1 MTTVSEPPKT
11 DFRVVG
17 TRPIRHDGV
26 DKVTGR
32 ARYGADIAMPG
43 LIHGKMLRSPH
54 PHARIRSI
62 DTSKA
67 EALPGVRAVVT
78 AADFPILEDQPIN
91 YAEIRG
97 SARMLAE
104 NVMARKKALYAG
116 HAIAAVAADSPHEAE
131 EALAHI
137 EVDYE
142 VLPTVLTLDEAL
154 KDDAPL
160 LHEGLTTRSISA
172 FLAKGG
178 DTGKPSNISFHIQ
191 FKDGDLDA
199 GFAEADTVIE
209 REYTTQSV
217 HQGYIEPHASTAWW
231 APDGQITVWT
241 STQGAFSIRS
251 ETALIL
257 GLPESRV
264 KVIPMEIGGGF
275 GGKLDTYLDPVAAEL
290 SRKSGRPVK
299 IVMSRREVFEGSGPT
314 SAAKII
320 VKLGA
325 KASGE
330 ITAAHVQ
337 QYYESGAFPGSP
349 VGEGA
354 MTGLAP
360 YAIENITV
368 DGYDVVCNKQKVAAY
383 RAPGAP
389 IAAFGVESAMDELA
403 AALSLD
409 PIDLRE
415 ANLAQPGDRMP
426 SGKPHEDFAGNEL
439 LTAIK
444 AHPAYTAPLGP
455 NQGRGVA
462 VGYWFNATMQSSATI
477 NVNSDGTISLLT
489 GSVDIGGTRAAVAM
503 QAAEVLGLDAG
514 DVRPTVVDTDSI
526 GWTGT
531 TGGSRTAVDTG
542 RAAIEAAEMVKKE
555 LAARAATMW
564 EVSPSDVVFEA
575 GVFTNTKSDERIAFK
590 ALAAQQMALGG
601 TISVSATTKGRKA
614 APAFAGHVADVEV
627 DPETGKVQVLRYT
640 AFQDA
645 GRAAHPS
652 YVEGQMQGGAVQGI
666 GWALNEEYYF
676 SKDGRLANSSFL
688 DYRMPTA
695 LDVPRIDTVML
706 EIPGDAHPFGM
717 RGVGEVPIVPPM
729 ATIANAVSAAAG
741 VRMANLPITP
751 GSIVK
756 ALADAKSD

>member
-1 MTTVSEPPKT
+1 MTTISEPPKT

-32 ARYGADIAMPG
+32 ARYGADIDMPG
-43 LIHGKMLRSPH
+43 LIHGKVLRSPH

-62 DTSKA
+62 DTSKT

-91 YAEIRG
+91 FAEIRG

-116 HAIAAVAADSPHEAE
+116 HAVAAVAADSPHEAE

-142 VLPTVLTLDEAL
+142 LLPTVLTLDEAL

-172 FLAKGG
+172 FLAKDG

-257 GLPESRV
+257 GLTESRV

-325 KASGE
+325 KSSGKL
-330 ITAAHVQ
+330 TAAHVQ

-389 IAAFGVESAMDELA
+389 IAAFGIESAMDELA
-403 AALSLD
+403 ASLGLD

-426 SGKPHEDFAGNEL
+426 SGKPHEDFAGIEL

-444 AHPAYTAPLGP
+444 THPAYTAPLGP

-542 RAAIEAAEMVKKE
+542 RAAIEAAEVVKEE

-564 EVSPSDVVFEA
+564 EISPSDVVFEA
-575 GVFTNTKSDERIAFK
+575 GVFINTKSDERIAFK
-590 ALAAQQMALGG
+590 DLAAQQMALGG
-601 TISVSATTKGRKA
+601 TISVSATTKGRKV

-627 DPETGKVQVLRYT
+627 DPETGKVHVLRYT
-640 AFQDA
+640 TFQDA

-729 ATIANAVSAAAG
+729 ATIANAVSAATG

-756 ALADAKSD
+756 ALADAQAG

>member
-32 ARYGADIAMPG
+32 ARYGADIDMPG
-43 LIHGKMLRSPH
+43 LIHGKVLRSPH

-116 HAIAAVAADSPHEAE
+116 HAVAAVAADSPHEAE

-142 VLPTVLTLDEAL
+142 LLPTVLTLDEAL

-172 FLAKGG
+172 FLAKDG

-199 GFAEADTVIE
+199 GFAEADIVIE

-257 GLPESRV
+257 GLTESRV

-325 KASGE
+325 KSSGK

-403 AALSLD
+403 AALGLD

-444 AHPAYTAPLGP
+444 THPAYTAPLGP

-575 GVFTNTKSDERIAFK
+575 GVFINTKSDERIAFK
-590 ALAAQQMALGG
+590 DLAAQQMALGG

-627 DPETGKVQVLRYT
+627 DPETGKVHILRYT

-695 LDVPRIDTVML
+695 LDVPRIDTVVL

-717 RGVGEVPIVPPM
+717 RGVGEVSIVPPM
-729 ATIANAVSAAAG
+729 ATVANAVTAAAG

>member
-172 FLAKGG
+172 FLAKDG

-217 HQGYIEPHASTAWW
+217 HQGYIEPHASTVWW

>member
-257 GLPESRV
+257 GLPEGRV

-325 KASGE
+325 KSSGK

-360 YAIENITV
+360 YAIQNIIV

-444 AHPAYTAPLGP
+444 THPAYTTPLGP

-542 RAAIEAAEMVKKE
+542 RAAIEAAEMVKGE

-575 GVFTNTKSDERIAFK
+575 GVFINTKSDERIAFK
-590 ALAAQQMALGG
+590 DLAAQQMALGG

-695 LDVPRIDTVML
+695 LDVPRIDTVVL

-729 ATIANAVSAAAG
+729 ATIANAVSAATG

-756 ALADAKSD
+756 ALADAQAA

>member
-43 LIHGKMLRSPH
+43 LIHGKVLRSPH

-172 FLAKGG
+172 FLAKDG

-257 GLPESRV
+257 GLTESRV

-325 KASGE
+325 KSSGK

-403 AALSLD
+403 AALGLD

-444 AHPAYTAPLGP
+444 THPAYTAPLGP

-564 EVSPSDVVFEA
+564 ESSPSDVVFEA
-575 GVFTNTKSDERIAFK
+575 GVFINMKSDERIAFK
-590 ALAAQQMALGG
+590 DLAAQQMALGG

-627 DPETGKVQVLRYT
+627 DPETGKVHILRYT

-729 ATIANAVSAAAG
+729 ATVANAVTAATG

-756 ALADAKSD
+756 ALADAQAD

>member
-32 ARYGADIAMPG
+32 ARYGADIDMPG
-43 LIHGKMLRSPH
+43 LIHGKVLRSPH

-116 HAIAAVAADSPHEAE
+116 HAVAAVAADSPHEAE

-142 VLPTVLTLDEAL
+142 LLPTVLTLDEAL

-172 FLAKGG
+172 FLAKDG

-257 GLPESRV
+257 GLTESRV

-325 KASGE
+325 KSSGK

-403 AALSLD
+403 AALGLD

-444 AHPAYTAPLGP
+444 THPAYTAPLGP

-575 GVFTNTKSDERIAFK
+575 GVFINTKSDERIAFK
-590 ALAAQQMALGG
+590 DLAAQQMALGG

-627 DPETGKVQVLRYT
+627 DPETGKVHILRYT

-729 ATIANAVSAAAG
+729 ATIANAVSAATG

-756 ALADAKSD
+756 ALADAKPD

>member
-1 MTTVSEPPKT
+1 MTTISEPPKT

-32 ARYGADIAMPG
+32 ARYGADIDMPG
-43 LIHGKMLRSPH
+43 LIHGKVLRSPH

-91 YAEIRG
+91 FAEIRG

-104 NVMARKKALYAG
+104 NVMARKKVLYAG
-116 HAIAAVAADSPHEAE
+116 HAVAAVAADSPHEAE

-137 EVDYE
+137 DVAYE

-172 FLAKGG
+172 FLAKDG

-199 GFAEADTVIE
+199 GFAVADTVIE

-257 GLPESRV
+257 GLTESRV

-325 KASGE
+325 KASGKL
-330 ITAAHVQ
+330 TAAHVQ

-389 IAAFGVESAMDELA
+389 IAAFGIESAMDELA
-403 AALSLD
+403 SVLGLD
-409 PIDLRE
+409 PLDLRE

-444 AHPAYTAPLGP
+444 THPAYTAPLGP

-542 RAAIEAAEMVKKE
+542 RAAIEAAEMVKEE

-564 EVSPSDVVFEA
+564 EISPSDVVFET
-575 GVFTNTKSDERIAFK
+575 GVFINTKSDERIAFK
-590 ALAAQQMALGG
+590 DLAAQQMALGG
-601 TISVSATTKGRKA
+601 TISVSATMKGRKV

-640 AFQDA
+640 TFQDA

-729 ATIANAVSAAAG
+729 ATIANAVSAATG

-756 ALADAKSD
+756 ALADAQAD

>member
-32 ARYGADIAMPG
+32 ARYGADIDMPG
-43 LIHGKMLRSPH
+43 LIHGKVLRSPH

-116 HAIAAVAADSPHEAE
+116 HAVAAVAADSPHEAE

-257 GLPESRV
+257 GLPEGRV

-325 KASGE
+325 KSSGK

-403 AALSLD
+403 AALGLD

-444 AHPAYTAPLGP
+444 THPAYTAPLGP

-542 RAAIEAAEMVKKE
+542 RAAIEAAEMVKGE

-575 GVFTNTKSDERIAFK
+575 GVFINTKSDERIAFK
-590 ALAAQQMALGG
+590 DLAAQQMALGG

-729 ATIANAVSAAAG
+729 ATIANAVSAATG

>member
-1 MTTVSEPPKT
+1 MTTISEPPKT

-32 ARYGADIAMPG
+32 ARYGADIDMPG
-43 LIHGKMLRSPH
+43 LIHGKVLRSPH

-91 YAEIRG
+91 FAEIRG

-116 HAIAAVAADSPHEAE
+116 HAVAAVAADSPHEAE

-142 VLPTVLTLDEAL
+142 LLPTVLTLDEAL

-172 FLAKGG
+172 FLAKDG

-199 GFAEADTVIE
+199 GFAVADTVIE

-325 KASGE
+325 KASGKL
-330 ITAAHVQ
+330 TAAHVQ

-403 AALSLD
+403 ASLGLD

-444 AHPAYTAPLGP
+444 THAAYTAPLGP
-455 NQGRGVA
+455 NQGPGRGRRLLVQRHDA
-462 VGYWFNATMQSSATI
+462 VVGHDQ
-477 NVNSDGTISLLT
+477 
-489 GSVDIGGTRAAVAM
+489 R
-503 QAAEVLGLDAG
+503 
-514 DVRPTVVDTDSI
+514 
-526 GWTGT
+526 
-531 TGGSRTAVDTG
+531 
-542 RAAIEAAEMVKKE
+542 
-555 LAARAATMW
+555 
-564 EVSPSDVVFEA
+564 
-575 GVFTNTKSDERIAFK
+575 
-590 ALAAQQMALGG
+590 QQRRHDQPAHRLGG
-601 TISVSATTKGRKA
+601 HRRDARRR
-614 APAFAGHVADVEV
+614 GH
-627 DPETGKVQVLRYT
+627 
-640 AFQDA
+640 A
-645 GRAAHPS
+645 GR
-652 YVEGQMQGGAVQGI
+652 GG
-666 GWALNEEYYF
+666 
-676 SKDGRLANSSFL
+676 
-688 DYRMPTA
+688 
-695 LDVPRIDTVML
+695 PR
-706 EIPGDAHPFGM
+706 P
-717 RGVGEVPIVPPM
+717 R
-729 ATIANAVSAAAG
+729 
-741 VRMANLPITP
+741 RR
-751 GSIVK
+751 
-756 ALADAKSD
+756 

>member
-32 ARYGADIAMPG
+32 ARYGADIDMPG
-43 LIHGKMLRSPH
+43 LIHGKVLRSPH

-116 HAIAAVAADSPHEAE
+116 HAVAAVAADSPHEAE

-172 FLAKGG
+172 FLAKDG

-199 GFAEADTVIE
+199 GFAEADTVLE

-257 GLPESRV
+257 GLTESRV

-325 KASGE
+325 KASGK

-337 QYYESGAFPGSP
+337 QYYESGAFPRLARRRGRHDRPCPLRHREHHRRRLRRGLQQAEGRRLPRPRRADSGLRRR
-349 VGEGA
+349 VG
-354 MTGLAP
+354 
-360 YAIENITV
+360 
-368 DGYDVVCNKQKVAAY
+368 
-383 RAPGAP
+383 
-389 IAAFGVESAMDELA
+389 
-403 AALSLD
+403 
-409 PIDLRE
+409 
-415 ANLAQPGDRMP
+415 
-426 SGKPHEDFAGNEL
+426 H
-439 LTAIK
+439 
-444 AHPAYTAPLGP
+444 
-455 NQGRGVA
+455 
-462 VGYWFNATMQSSATI
+462 
-477 NVNSDGTISLLT
+477 
-489 GSVDIGGTRAAVAM
+489 
-503 QAAEVLGLDAG
+503 
-514 DVRPTVVDTDSI
+514 
-526 GWTGT
+526 
-531 TGGSRTAVDTG
+531 G
-542 RAAIEAAEMVKKE
+542 RA
-555 LAARAATMW
+555 RR
-564 EVSPSDVVFEA
+564 
-575 GVFTNTKSDERIAFK
+575 G
-590 ALAAQQMALGG
+590 
-601 TISVSATTKGRKA
+601 
-614 APAFAGHVADVEV
+614 
-627 DPETGKVQVLRYT
+627 
-640 AFQDA
+640 
-645 GRAAHPS
+645 
-652 YVEGQMQGGAVQGI
+652 
-666 GWALNEEYYF
+666 
-676 SKDGRLANSSFL
+676 
-688 DYRMPTA
+688 
-695 LDVPRIDTVML
+695 PR
-706 EIPGDAHPFGM
+706 P
-717 RGVGEVPIVPPM
+717 
-729 ATIANAVSAAAG
+729 
-741 VRMANLPITP
+741 
-751 GSIVK
+751 
-756 ALADAKSD
+756 

>member
-43 LIHGKMLRSPH
+43 LIHGKVLRSPH

-116 HAIAAVAADSPHEAE
+116 HAVAAVAADSPHEAE

-217 HQGYIEPHASTAWW
+217 HQGYIEPHASTVWW

-257 GLPESRV
+257 GLPEGRV

-325 KASGE
+325 KSSGK

-403 AALSLD
+403 AALGLD
-409 PIDLRE
+409 PIALRE

-444 AHPAYTAPLGP
+444 THPAYTAPLGP

-542 RAAIEAAEMVKKE
+542 RAAIEAAEMVKGE

-575 GVFTNTKSDERIAFK
+575 GVFINTKSDERIAFK

-706 EIPGDAHPFGM
+706 EVPGDAHPFGM

-729 ATIANAVSAAAG
+729 ATIANAVSAATG

-756 ALADAKSD
+756 ALADAQAG

>member
-43 LIHGKMLRSPH
+43 LIHGKVLRSPH

-257 GLPESRV
+257 GLPEGRV

-403 AALSLD
+403 AALGLD

-444 AHPAYTAPLGP
+444 STPRLHGAARSQPGP
-455 NQGRGVA
+455 GRGRRLLVQRHDA
-462 VGYWFNATMQSSATI
+462 VVGHDQRQQRRYDQPAHRLGGHRRHPRRRGHAGRGGPRPRRRGRPAHGGGHRLHRL
-477 NVNSDGTISLLT
+477 DGHHRRQPHRGGHGARRYRGRRDGEGRARGARRHDVGGLSLRRRLR
-489 GSVDIGGTRAAVAM
+489 GRCLHQHEVGRAHRLQGPRRAADGPRRHD
-503 QAAEVLGLDAG
+503 QRLGDDEGA
-514 DVRPTVVDTDSI
+514 RPLRPSPATSPMSRWIQRRARCTSS
-526 GWTGT
+526 GR
-531 TGGSRTAVDTG
+531 SRTRGG
-542 RAAIEAAEMVKKE
+542 RRI
-555 LAARAATMW
+555 RAT
-564 EVSPSDVVFEA
+564 S
-575 GVFTNTKSDERIAFK
+575 
-590 ALAAQQMALGG
+590 
-601 TISVSATTKGRKA
+601 KA
-614 APAFAGHVADVEV
+614 AGRRGPGHR
-627 DPETGKVQVLRYT
+627 L
-640 AFQDA
+640 
-645 GRAAHPS
+645 
-652 YVEGQMQGGAVQGI
+652 GAQRG
-666 GWALNEEYYF
+666 YYF

-695 LDVPRIDTVML
+695 LDVPRIDTVVL

-729 ATIANAVSAAAG
+729 ATIANAVSAATG

-756 ALADAKSD
+756 ALADAQAA

>member
-32 ARYGADIAMPG
+32 ARYGADIDMPG
-43 LIHGKMLRSPH
+43 LIHGKVLRSPH

-116 HAIAAVAADSPHEAE
+116 HAVAAVAADSPHEAE

-199 GFAEADTVIE
+199 GFAEADTVLE

-257 GLPESRV
+257 GP
-264 KVIPMEIGGGF
+264 
-275 GGKLDTYLDPVAAEL
+275 D
-290 SRKSGRPVK
+290 
-299 IVMSRREVFEGSGPT
+299 REP
-314 SAAKII
+314 
-320 VKLGA
+320 
-325 KASGE
+325 
-330 ITAAHVQ
+330 
-337 QYYESGAFPGSP
+337 
-349 VGEGA
+349 GEGH
-354 MTGLAP
+354 P
-360 YAIENITV
+360 H
-368 DGYDVVCNKQKVAAY
+368 
-383 RAPGAP
+383 
-389 IAAFGVESAMDELA
+389 
-403 AALSLD
+403 
-409 PIDLRE
+409 
-415 ANLAQPGDRMP
+415 GDRRR
-426 SGKPHEDFAGNEL
+426 L
-439 LTAIK
+439 
-444 AHPAYTAPLGP
+444 
-455 NQGRGVA
+455 R
-462 VGYWFNATMQSSATI
+462 
-477 NVNSDGTISLLT
+477 
-489 GSVDIGGTRAAVAM
+489 R
-503 QAAEVLGLDAG
+503 QARHLP
-514 DVRPTVVDTDSI
+514 RP
-526 GWTGT
+526 
-531 TGGSRTAVDTG
+531 R
-542 RAAIEAAEMVKKE
+542 R
-555 LAARAATMW
+555 
-564 EVSPSDVVFEA
+564 
-575 GVFTNTKSDERIAFK
+575 
-590 ALAAQQMALGG
+590 
-601 TISVSATTKGRKA
+601 
-614 APAFAGHVADVEV
+614 
-627 DPETGKVQVLRYT
+627 
-640 AFQDA
+640 
-645 GRAAHPS
+645 
-652 YVEGQMQGGAVQGI
+652 GGALPQERP
-666 GWALNEEYYF
+666 A
-676 SKDGRLANSSFL
+676 
-688 DYRMPTA
+688 
-695 LDVPRIDTVML
+695 
-706 EIPGDAHPFGM
+706 
-717 RGVGEVPIVPPM
+717 GEDRYVAP
-729 ATIANAVSAAAG
+729 
-741 VRMANLPITP
+741 
-751 GSIVK
+751 
-756 ALADAKSD
+756 

>member
-32 ARYGADIAMPG
+32 ARYGADIDMPG
-43 LIHGKMLRSPH
+43 LIHGKVLRSPH

-116 HAIAAVAADSPHEAE
+116 HAVAAVAADSPHEAE

-199 GFAEADTVIE
+199 GFAEADTMIE

-257 GLPESRV
+257 GLPEGRV

-325 KASGE
+325 KSSGK

-403 AALSLD
+403 AALGLD

-444 AHPAYTAPLGP
+444 THPAYTAPLGP

-575 GVFTNTKSDERIAFK
+575 GVFINTKSDERIAFK
-590 ALAAQQMALGG
+590 DLAAQQMALGG

-627 DPETGKVQVLRYT
+627 DPETGKVHILRYT

-729 ATIANAVSAAAG
+729 ATIANAVSAATG

-756 ALADAKSD
+756 ALADAKPD

>member
-43 LIHGKMLRSPH
+43 LIHGKVLRSPH

-231 APDGQITVWT
+231 ATDGQITVWT

-257 GLPESRV
+257 GLPEGRV

-403 AALSLD
+403 AALGID

-542 RAAIEAAEMVKKE
+542 RAAIEAAEMVKGE

-564 EVSPSDVVFEA
+564 EISPSDVVFEA
-575 GVFTNTKSDERIAFK
+575 GVFINTKSDERIAFK
-590 ALAAQQMALGG
+590 DLAAQQMALGG

-627 DPETGKVQVLRYT
+627 DPETGKVHILRYT

-695 LDVPRIDTVML
+695 LDVPRIDTVVL

-729 ATIANAVSAAAG
+729 ATIANAVSAATG

-756 ALADAKSD
+756 ALADAQAG

>member
-1 MTTVSEPPKT
+1 
-11 DFRVVG
+11 
-17 TRPIRHDGV
+17 
-26 DKVTGR
+26 
-32 ARYGADIAMPG
+32 
-43 LIHGKMLRSPH
+43 
-54 PHARIRSI
+54 
-62 DTSKA
+62 
-67 EALPGVRAVVT
+67 
-78 AADFPILEDQPIN
+78 
-91 YAEIRG
+91 
-97 SARMLAE
+97 
-104 NVMARKKALYAG
+104 
-116 HAIAAVAADSPHEAE
+116 
-131 EALAHI
+131 
-137 EVDYE
+137 
-142 VLPTVLTLDEAL
+142 
-154 KDDAPL
+154 
-160 LHEGLTTRSISA
+160 
-172 FLAKGG
+172 
-178 DTGKPSNISFHIQ
+178 
-191 FKDGDLDA
+191 
-199 GFAEADTVIE
+199 
-209 REYTTQSV
+209 
-217 HQGYIEPHASTAWW
+217 
-231 APDGQITVWT
+231 
-241 STQGAFSIRS
+241 
-251 ETALIL
+251 
-257 GLPESRV
+257 
-264 KVIPMEIGGGF
+264 MEIGGGF

-325 KASGE
+325 KSSGK

-403 AALSLD
+403 AALGLD
-409 PIDLRE
+409 PIALRE

-444 AHPAYTAPLGP
+444 THPAYTAPLSP

-575 GVFTNTKSDERIAFK
+575 GVFINMKSDERIAFK
-590 ALAAQQMALGG
+590 DLAAQQMALGG
-601 TISVSATTKGRKA
+601 TISVSATAKGRKA

-627 DPETGKVQVLRYT
+627 DPETGKVHILRYT

-695 LDVPRIDTVML
+695 LDVPRIDTVVL

-729 ATIANAVSAAAG
+729 ATIANAVSAATG

-756 ALADAKSD
+756 ALADAQAG

>member
-43 LIHGKMLRSPH
+43 LIHGKVLRSPH

-67 EALPGVRAVVT
+67 QALPGVRAVVT

-116 HAIAAVAADSPHEAE
+116 HAVAAVAADSPHEAE

-199 GFAEADTVIE
+199 GFAEADTVLE

-257 GLPESRV
+257 GLTESRV

-403 AALSLD
+403 AALGLD

-444 AHPAYTAPLGP
+444 THPAYTAPLGP

-542 RAAIEAAEMVKKE
+542 RAAIEAAEMVKGE

-575 GVFTNTKSDERIAFK
+575 GVFINTKSDERIAFK

-627 DPETGKVQVLRYT
+627 DSETGKVQVLRYT

-729 ATIANAVSAAAG
+729 ATIANAVSAATG

-756 ALADAKSD
+756 ALADAQAG

>member
-32 ARYGADIAMPG
+32 ARYGADIDMPG
-43 LIHGKMLRSPH
+43 LIHGKVLRSPH

-142 VLPTVLTLDEAL
+142 LLPTVLTLDEAL

-172 FLAKGG
+172 FLAKDG

-199 GFAEADTVIE
+199 GFAEADTVLE

-257 GLPESRV
+257 GLTESRV

-325 KASGE
+325 KSSGK

-403 AALSLD
+403 AALGLD

-444 AHPAYTAPLGP
+444 THPAYTAPLGP

-575 GVFTNTKSDERIAFK
+575 GVFINTKSDERIAFK
-590 ALAAQQMALGG
+590 DLAAQQMALGG

-627 DPETGKVQVLRYT
+627 DPETGKVHILRYT

-729 ATIANAVSAAAG
+729 ATIANAVSAATG

-756 ALADAKSD
+756 ALADAKPD

>member
-32 ARYGADIAMPG
+32 ARYGADIDMPG
-43 LIHGKMLRSPH
+43 LIHGKVLRSPH

-104 NVMARKKALYAG
+104 NVMARKKVLYAG
-116 HAIAAVAADSPHEAE
+116 HAVAAVAADSPHEAE

-142 VLPTVLTLDEAL
+142 LLPTVLTLDEAL

-172 FLAKGG
+172 FLAKDG

-257 GLPESRV
+257 GLTESRV

-325 KASGE
+325 KASGKL
-330 ITAAHVQ
+330 TAAHVQ

-403 AALSLD
+403 AALGLD

-444 AHPAYTAPLGP
+444 THPAYTAPLGP

-564 EVSPSDVVFEA
+564 EISPSDVVFEA
-575 GVFTNTKSDERIAFK
+575 GVFINMKSDERIAFK
-590 ALAAQQMALGG
+590 DLAAQQMALGG
-601 TISVSATTKGRKA
+601 TISVSATAKGRKA

-627 DPETGKVQVLRYT
+627 DPETGKVHILRYT

-729 ATIANAVSAAAG
+729 ATIANAVSAATG

-756 ALADAKSD
+756 ALADAQAG

>member
-43 LIHGKMLRSPH
+43 LIHGKVLRSPH

-116 HAIAAVAADSPHEAE
+116 HAVAAVAADSPHEAE

-199 GFAEADTVIE
+199 GFAEADTMIE

-257 GLPESRV
+257 GLPEGRV

-403 AALSLD
+403 AALGLD

-444 AHPAYTAPLGP
+444 AHPAYTAPLGS

-542 RAAIEAAEMVKKE
+542 RAAIEAAEMVKEE

-564 EVSPSDVVFEA
+564 EISPSDVVFEA
-575 GVFTNTKSDERIAFK
+575 GVFINTKSDERIAFK
-590 ALAAQQMALGG
+590 DLAAQQMALGG

-695 LDVPRIDTVML
+695 LDVPSIDTVML

>member
-104 NVMARKKALYAG
+104 NMMARKKALYAG
-116 HAIAAVAADSPHEAE
+116 HAIAAIAADSPHEAE

-257 GLPESRV
+257 GLPEGRV

-403 AALSLD
+403 AALGLD

-444 AHPAYTAPLGP
+444 THPAYTAPLGP

-542 RAAIEAAEMVKKE
+542 RAAIEAAEMVKGE

-575 GVFTNTKSDERIAFK
+575 GVFINTKSDERIAFK

-729 ATIANAVSAAAG
+729 ATIANAVSAATG

-756 ALADAKSD
+756 ALADAQTG

>member
-43 LIHGKMLRSPH
+43 LIHGKVLRSPH

-172 FLAKGG
+172 FLAKDG

-257 GLPESRV
+257 GLTESRV

-325 KASGE
+325 KSSGK

-403 AALSLD
+403 AALGLD

-444 AHPAYTAPLGP
+444 THPAYTAPLGP

-542 RAAIEAAEMVKKE
+542 RAAIEAAEMVKGE
-555 LAARAATMW
+555 LAACAATMW
-564 EVSPSDVVFEA
+564 EISPSDVVFEA
-575 GVFTNTKSDERIAFK
+575 GVFINTKSDERIAFK
-590 ALAAQQMALGG
+590 DLAAQQMALGG
-601 TISVSATTKGRKA
+601 TISVSATAKGRKA

-729 ATIANAVSAAAG
+729 ATIANAVSAATG

-756 ALADAKSD
+756 ALADGNGS

>member
-32 ARYGADIAMPG
+32 ARYGADIDMPG
-43 LIHGKMLRSPH
+43 LIHGKVLRSPH

-104 NVMARKKALYAG
+104 NVMARKKVLYAG
-116 HAIAAVAADSPHEAE
+116 HAVAAVAADSPHEAE

-142 VLPTVLTLDEAL
+142 LLPTVLTLDEAL

-199 GFAEADTVIE
+199 GFAEADTMIE

-257 GLPESRV
+257 GLPEGRV

-325 KASGE
+325 KSSGK

-403 AALSLD
+403 AALGLD

-444 AHPAYTAPLGP
+444 THPAYTAPLGP

-575 GVFTNTKSDERIAFK
+575 GVFINTKSDERIAFK
-590 ALAAQQMALGG
+590 DLAAQQMALGG

-627 DPETGKVQVLRYT
+627 DPETGKVHILRYT

-729 ATIANAVSAAAG
+729 ATIANAVSAATG

-756 ALADAKSD
+756 ALADAKPD

>member
-32 ARYGADIAMPG
+32 ARYGADIDMPG
-43 LIHGKMLRSPH
+43 LIHGKVLRSPH

-116 HAIAAVAADSPHEAE
+116 HAVAAVAADSPHEAE

-142 VLPTVLTLDEAL
+142 LLPTVLTLDEAL

-172 FLAKGG
+172 FLAKDG

-199 GFAEADTVIE
+199 GFAEADIVIE

-257 GLPESRV
+257 GLPEGRV

-325 KASGE
+325 KSSGK

-403 AALSLD
+403 AALGLD

-444 AHPAYTAPLGP
+444 THPAYTAPLGP

-542 RAAIEAAEMVKKE
+542 RAAIEAAEMVKGE

-575 GVFTNTKSDERIAFK
+575 GVFINTKSDERIAFK

-614 APAFAGHVADVEV
+614 APAFAGHIADVEV

-729 ATIANAVSAAAG
+729 ATIANAVSAATG

-756 ALADAKSD
+756 ALADAKPD

>member
-116 HAIAAVAADSPHEAE
+116 HAIAAIAADSPHEAE

-199 GFAEADTVIE
+199 GFAEADTMIE

-257 GLPESRV
+257 GLPEGRV

-325 KASGE
+325 KSSGK

-403 AALSLD
+403 AALGLD
-409 PIDLRE
+409 PIALRE

-444 AHPAYTAPLGP
+444 THPAYTAPLSP

-564 EVSPSDVVFEA
+564 EISPSDVVFEA
-575 GVFTNTKSDERIAFK
+575 GVFINMKSDERIAFK
-590 ALAAQQMALGG
+590 DLAAQQMALGG
-601 TISVSATTKGRKA
+601 TISVSATAKGRKA

-627 DPETGKVQVLRYT
+627 DPETGKVHILRYT

-695 LDVPRIDTVML
+695 LDVPRIDTVVL

-729 ATIANAVSAAAG
+729 ATIANAVSAATG

-756 ALADAKSD
+756 ALADAQAG

>member
-1 MTTVSEPPKT
+1 M
-11 DFRVVG
+11 
-17 TRPIRHDGV
+17 
-26 DKVTGR
+26 
-32 ARYGADIAMPG
+32 
-43 LIHGKMLRSPH
+43 
-54 PHARIRSI
+54 
-62 DTSKA
+62 
-67 EALPGVRAVVT
+67 
-78 AADFPILEDQPIN
+78 
-91 YAEIRG
+91 
-97 SARMLAE
+97 
-104 NVMARKKALYAG
+104 
-116 HAIAAVAADSPHEAE
+116 
-131 EALAHI
+131 
-137 EVDYE
+137 
-142 VLPTVLTLDEAL
+142 
-154 KDDAPL
+154 
-160 LHEGLTTRSISA
+160 
-172 FLAKGG
+172 
-178 DTGKPSNISFHIQ
+178 
-191 FKDGDLDA
+191 
-199 GFAEADTVIE
+199 IE

-257 GLPESRV
+257 GLPEGRV

-325 KASGE
+325 KASGKSPRPTSSSTTSPE
-330 ITAAHVQ
+330 P
-337 QYYESGAFPGSP
+337 SPGSP

-403 AALSLD
+403 AALGLD

-444 AHPAYTAPLGP
+444 THPAYTAPLGP

-542 RAAIEAAEMVKKE
+542 RAAIEAAEMVKGE

-575 GVFTNTKSDERIAFK
+575 GVFINTKSDERIAFK

-666 GWALNEEYYF
+666 GWALE
-676 SKDGRLANSSFL
+676 
-688 DYRMPTA
+688 
-695 LDVPRIDTVML
+695 
-706 EIPGDAHPFGM
+706 
-717 RGVGEVPIVPPM
+717 RGVLLLQGR
-729 ATIANAVSAAAG
+729 SA
-741 VRMANLPITP
+741 RQLQLPRLP
-751 GSIVK
+751 D
-756 ALADAKSD
+756 ADGPRPCRASTR

>member
-32 ARYGADIAMPG
+32 ARYGADIDMPG
-43 LIHGKMLRSPH
+43 LIHGKVLRSPH

-104 NVMARKKALYAG
+104 NVMARKKVLYAG
-116 HAIAAVAADSPHEAE
+116 HAVAAVAADSPHEAE

-142 VLPTVLTLDEAL
+142 LLPTVLTLDEAL

-172 FLAKGG
+172 FLAKDG

-257 GLPESRV
+257 GLTESRV

-325 KASGE
+325 KASGKL
-330 ITAAHVQ
+330 TAAHVQ

-360 YAIENITV
+360 YTIENITV

-389 IAAFGVESAMDELA
+389 IAAFGIESAMDELA
-403 AALSLD
+403 AALGLD

-542 RAAIEAAEMVKKE
+542 RAAIEAAEMVKGE

-564 EVSPSDVVFEA
+564 EVSPSDIVFEA
-575 GVFTNTKSDERIAFK
+575 GVFINTKSDERIAFK
-590 ALAAQQMALGG
+590 DLAAQQMALGG
-601 TISVSATTKGRKA
+601 TISVSATAKGRKA

-729 ATIANAVSAAAG
+729 ATVANAVTAATG

-756 ALADAKSD
+756 ALADAQAD

>member
-32 ARYGADIAMPG
+32 ARYGADIDMPG
-43 LIHGKMLRSPH
+43 LIHGKVLRSPH

-104 NVMARKKALYAG
+104 NVMARKKVLYAG
-116 HAIAAVAADSPHEAE
+116 HAVAAVAADSPHEAE

-142 VLPTVLTLDEAL
+142 LLPTVLTLDEAL

-172 FLAKGG
+172 FLAKDG

-257 GLPESRV
+257 GLTESRV

-325 KASGE
+325 KASGKL
-330 ITAAHVQ
+330 TAAHVQ

-403 AALSLD
+403 AALGLD

-542 RAAIEAAEMVKKE
+542 RAAIEAAEMVKGE

-575 GVFTNTKSDERIAFK
+575 GVFINTKSDERIAFK
-590 ALAAQQMALGG
+590 DLAAQQMALGG

-729 ATIANAVSAAAG
+729 ATIANAVSAATG

-756 ALADAKSD
+756 ALADAKPD

>member
-1 MTTVSEPPKT
+1 MTTVSEPPKN

-17 TRPIRHDGV
+17 TRPIRHDGL

-32 ARYGADIAMPG
+32 ARYGADIDMPG
-43 LIHGKMLRSPH
+43 LIHGKVLRSPH
-54 PHARIRSI
+54 PHARIRGI

-91 YAEIRG
+91 FAEIRG

-116 HAIAAVAADSPHEAE
+116 HAVAAVAADSPHEAE
-131 EALAHI
+131 DALAHI

-142 VLPTVLTLDEAL
+142 VLPTVLTLDDAL

-160 LHEGLTTRSISA
+160 LHEDMTTRSISA
-172 FLAKGG
+172 FLAKDG
-178 DTGKPSNISFHIQ
+178 DTGKASNVSFHIQ
-191 FKDGDLDA
+191 FKDGDLDT

-217 HQGYIEPHASTAWW
+217 HQGYIEPHASTVWW

-241 STQGAFSIRS
+241 STQGPFSIRS

-257 GLPESRV
+257 GLSESQV

-275 GGKLDTYLDPVAAEL
+275 GGKLDTYLDPVAAAL

-314 SAAKII
+314 SAAKVQ

-325 KASGE
+325 KASGK

-337 QYYESGAFPGSP
+337 QYYEAGAFPGSP

-360 YAIENITV
+360 YAIENMTV

-389 IAAFGVESAMDELA
+389 IAAFGIESAMDELA
-403 AALSLD
+403 LVLGLD
-409 PIDLRE
+409 PLDLRE
-415 ANLAQPGDRMP
+415 KNLAHPGDRMP
-426 SGKPHEDFAGNEL
+426 SGKPHENFAGDEL
-439 LTAIK
+439 LAAMK
-444 AHPAYTAPLGP
+444 SHSAYTTPLGP

-462 VGYWFNATMQSSATI
+462 VGYWFNATIQSSVTI
-477 NVNSDGTISLLT
+477 NVNSDGTISLLS

-503 QAAEVLGLDAG
+503 QAAEVLGLEAG
-514 DVRPTVVDTDSI
+514 DVRPMVVDTDSI
-526 GWTGT
+526 GWTGV

-542 RAAIEAAEMVKKE
+542 RAAIQAAEMAKEE
-555 LAARAATMW
+555 LASRAATMW
-564 EVSPSDVVFEA
+564 EVSPDDVVFDD
-575 GVFTNTKSDERIAFK
+575 GVFINTKSDERIGFK
-590 ALAAQQMALGG
+590 DLAAQQMALGG
-601 TISVSATTKGRKA
+601 TITVSATTTGRKV
-614 APAFAGHVADVEV
+614 APAFAGHIADVEV
-627 DPETGKVQVLRYT
+627 DPETGKVQLLRYT

-645 GRAAHPS
+645 GRAVHPS

-695 LDVPRIDTVML
+695 LDVPRIDTVVL

-717 RGVGEVPIVPPM
+717 RGAGEVPIVPPM
-729 ATIANAVSAAAG
+729 ATVANAVSAAAG
-741 VRMANLPITP
+741 VRMADLPITP

-756 ALADAKSD
+756 ALGNGQAK

>member
-32 ARYGADIAMPG
+32 ARYGADIDMPG
-43 LIHGKMLRSPH
+43 LIHGKVLRSPH

-116 HAIAAVAADSPHEAE
+116 HAVAAVAADSPHEAE

-142 VLPTVLTLDEAL
+142 LLPTVLTLDEAL

-172 FLAKGG
+172 FLAKDG

-199 GFAEADTVIE
+199 GFAEADTVLE

-257 GLPESRV
+257 GLTESRV

-325 KASGE
+325 KASGK
-330 ITAAHVQ
+330 ITSAHVQ

-389 IAAFGVESAMDELA
+389 IAAFGIESAMDELA
-403 AALSLD
+403 SVLGLD

-542 RAAIEAAEMVKKE
+542 RAAIEAAEMVKGE

-564 EVSPSDVVFEA
+564 EVSPSDIVFEA
-575 GVFTNTKSDERIAFK
+575 GVFINTKSDERIAFK
-590 ALAAQQMALGG
+590 DLAAQQMALGG

-627 DPETGKVQVLRYT
+627 DPETGKVHVLRYT
-640 AFQDA
+640 TFQDA

-695 LDVPRIDTVML
+695 LDVPRIDTVVL

-717 RGVGEVPIVPPM
+717 RGVGEVSIVPPM
-729 ATIANAVSAAAG
+729 ATVANAVTAAAG

-756 ALADAKSD
+756 ALADAKPD

>member
-32 ARYGADIAMPG
+32 ARYGADIDMPG
-43 LIHGKMLRSPH
+43 LIHGKVLRSPH

-116 HAIAAVAADSPHEAE
+116 HAVAAVAADSPHEAE

-172 FLAKGG
+172 FLAKDG

-257 GLPESRV
+257 GLPEGRV

-325 KASGE
+325 KSSGK

-403 AALSLD
+403 AALGLD

-444 AHPAYTAPLGP
+444 THPAYTAPLGP

-575 GVFTNTKSDERIAFK
+575 GVFINTKSDERIAFK
-590 ALAAQQMALGG
+590 DLAAQQMALGG

-627 DPETGKVQVLRYT
+627 DPETGKVHILRYT

-729 ATIANAVSAAAG
+729 ATIANAVSAATG

-756 ALADAKSD
+756 ALADAKPD

>member
-32 ARYGADIAMPG
+32 ARYGADIDMPG
-43 LIHGKMLRSPH
+43 LIHGKVLRSPH

-78 AADFPILEDQPIN
+78 ATDFPILEDQPIN

-116 HAIAAVAADSPHEAE
+116 HAVAAVAADSPHEAE

-142 VLPTVLTLDEAL
+142 LLPTVLTLDEAL

-172 FLAKGG
+172 FLAKDG

-199 GFAEADTVIE
+199 GFAEADIVIE

-257 GLPESRV
+257 GLPEGRV

-325 KASGE
+325 KSSGK

-403 AALSLD
+403 AALGLD

-444 AHPAYTAPLGP
+444 THPAYTAPLGP

-575 GVFTNTKSDERIAFK
+575 GVFINTKSDERIAFK
-590 ALAAQQMALGG
+590 DLAAQQMALGG

-627 DPETGKVQVLRYT
+627 DPETGKVHILRYT

-729 ATIANAVSAAAG
+729 ATIANAVSAATG

-756 ALADAKSD
+756 ALADAKPD

>member
-1 MTTVSEPPKT
+1 MTTISEPPKT

-32 ARYGADIAMPG
+32 ARYGADIDMPG
-43 LIHGKMLRSPH
+43 LIHGKVLRSPH

-91 YAEIRG
+91 FAEIRG

-116 HAIAAVAADSPHEAE
+116 HAVAAVAADSPHEAE

-137 EVDYE
+137 DVGYE

-172 FLAKGG
+172 FLAKDG

-199 GFAEADTVIE
+199 GFAEADTVLE

-325 KASGE
+325 KASGKL
-330 ITAAHVQ
+330 TAAHVQ

-403 AALSLD
+403 ADLGLD

-444 AHPAYTAPLGP
+444 THPAYTAPLGP

-542 RAAIEAAEMVKKE
+542 RAAIEAAEVVKEE

-564 EVSPSDVVFEA
+564 EISPSDVVFEA
-575 GVFTNTKSDERIAFK
+575 GVFINTKSDERIAFK
-590 ALAAQQMALGG
+590 DLAAQQMVLGG
-601 TISVSATTKGRKA
+601 TISVSATTKGRKV

-627 DPETGKVQVLRYT
+627 DPETGKVHVLRYT
-640 AFQDA
+640 TFQDA

-729 ATIANAVSAAAG
+729 ATIANAVSAATG

-756 ALADAKSD
+756 ALADAKPD

>member
-257 GLPESRV
+257 GLPEGRV

-325 KASGE
+325 KSSGK

-403 AALSLD
+403 AALGLD

-444 AHPAYTAPLGP
+444 THPAYTAPLGP

-542 RAAIEAAEMVKKE
+542 RAAIEAAEMVKGE

-564 EVSPSDVVFEA
+564 EISPSDVVFEA
-575 GVFTNTKSDERIAFK
+575 GVFINTKSDERIAFK
-590 ALAAQQMALGG
+590 DLAAQQMALGG

-627 DPETGKVQVLRYT
+627 DPETGKVHILRYT

-729 ATIANAVSAAAG
+729 ATIANAVSAATG

-756 ALADAKSD
+756 ALADAQAG

>member
-43 LIHGKMLRSPH
+43 LIHGKVLRSPH

-231 APDGQITVWT
+231 ATDGQITVWT

-257 GLPESRV
+257 GLPEGRV

-403 AALSLD
+403 AALGID

-542 RAAIEAAEMVKKE
+542 RAAIEAAEMVKGE

-564 EVSPSDVVFEA
+564 EISPSDVVFEA
-575 GVFTNTKSDERIAFK
+575 GVFINTKSDERIAFK
-590 ALAAQQMALGG
+590 DLAAQQMALGG

-627 DPETGKVQVLRYT
+627 DPETGKVHILRYT

-695 LDVPRIDTVML
+695 LDVPRIDTVVL

-729 ATIANAVSAAAG
+729 ATIANAVSAATG

-756 ALADAKSD
+756 ALADAQAA

>member
-43 LIHGKMLRSPH
+43 LIHGKVLRSPH

-217 HQGYIEPHASTAWW
+217 HQGYIEPHASTVWW

-257 GLPESRV
+257 GLPEGRV

-325 KASGE
+325 KSSGK

-403 AALSLD
+403 AALGLD
-409 PIDLRE
+409 PIALRE

-444 AHPAYTAPLGP
+444 THPAYTAPLGP

-542 RAAIEAAEMVKKE
+542 RAAIEAAEMVKGE

-575 GVFTNTKSDERIAFK
+575 GVFINTKSDERIAFK

-706 EIPGDAHPFGM
+706 EVPGDAHPFGM

-729 ATIANAVSAAAG
+729 ATIANAVSAATG

-756 ALADAKSD
+756 ALADAQAG

>member
-32 ARYGADIAMPG
+32 ARYGADIDMPG
-43 LIHGKMLRSPH
+43 LIHGKVLRSPH

-104 NVMARKKALYAG
+104 NVMARKKVLYAG
-116 HAIAAVAADSPHEAE
+116 HAVAAVAADSPHEAE

-142 VLPTVLTLDEAL
+142 LLPTVLTLDEAL

-172 FLAKGG
+172 FLAKDG

-257 GLPESRV
+257 GLTESRV

-325 KASGE
+325 KASGKL
-330 ITAAHVQ
+330 TAAHVQ

-360 YAIENITV
+360 YTIENITV

-389 IAAFGVESAMDELA
+389 IAAFGIESAMDELA
-403 AALSLD
+403 SVLGLD

-542 RAAIEAAEMVKKE
+542 RAAIEAAEMVKGE

-564 EVSPSDVVFEA
+564 EVSPSDIVFEA
-575 GVFTNTKSDERIAFK
+575 GVFINTKSDERIAFK
-590 ALAAQQMALGG
+590 DLAAQQMALGG
-601 TISVSATTKGRKA
+601 TISVSATAKGRKA

-729 ATIANAVSAAAG
+729 ATVANAVTAATG

-756 ALADAKSD
+756 ALADAQAD

>member
-43 LIHGKMLRSPH
+43 LIHGKVLRSPH

-199 GFAEADTVIE
+199 GFAEADTMIE

-257 GLPESRV
+257 GLPEGRV

-314 SAAKII
+314 SAAKIM

-325 KASGE
+325 KSSGK

-403 AALSLD
+403 AALGLD
-409 PIDLRE
+409 PIALRE

-444 AHPAYTAPLGP
+444 THPAYTAPLGP

-564 EVSPSDVVFEA
+564 EISPSDVVFEA
-575 GVFTNTKSDERIAFK
+575 GVFINMKSDERIAFK
-590 ALAAQQMALGG
+590 DLAAQQMALGG
-601 TISVSATTKGRKA
+601 TISVSATAKGRKA

-627 DPETGKVQVLRYT
+627 DPETGKVHILRYT

-695 LDVPRIDTVML
+695 LDVPRIDTVVL

-729 ATIANAVSAAAG
+729 ATIANAVSAATG

-756 ALADAKSD
+756 ALADAQAA